1 MPTSPA
7 APLRRLEATRLDYG
21 PGRAAIK
28 LALLRELARARL
40 ASARQVLRLHEHLC
54 FLRAYPDSRAVLA
67 QAERMLAAF
76 ARRRDLRRHRDELA
90 ESGIAGCDIRY
101 RFFWPTARWLVA
113 RWPTRLEL
121 DWDELDDP
129 DKLAALLP
137 LLVTPIEATWL
148 KIRKP
153 GLRAA
158 LARLRGRDTGAAF
171 FVRRV
176 AAMAGD
182 DFTRE
187 ARFDE
192 LEPPFVLRPGPD
204 TPARTRARYERS
216 PVVFRKQAPP
226 RGRPDLRAEL
236 ARAPR
241 SVRAVPATAGQRLID
256 LAQEAMVTRSRDLDA
271 FAYGDPRDVRL
282 VDDGDGLQ
290 WALIGT
296 LPERRPVLRT
306 TYGQVA
312 LRSGVPIAYGE
323 SDMLFGCADLS
334 YNIFE
339 TFRGGESAHVFARF
353 LAMLRHVF
361 GVRSFTFE
369 PYQLGHDNDEGLD
382 SGAWWFYYKLG
393 FRPRNGAIR
402 TVVRT
407 ELARIRRNPSYR
419 SSRKT
424 LARLA
429 EDYLYF
435 ELEGQ
440 RAPYWPRLATLGAR
454 LGAGLTA
461 AAGADRE
468 AAVRA
473 CSIEA
478 ARRLGVS
485 PPRAGAARIAWER
498 WAPIVT
504 SLPGVE
510 SWSADERSALAR
522 IVLAKPGRRDGD
534 YLALFAAHPKLAP
547 ALRRLTGA

>member
-28 LALLRELARARL
+28 LALLRELARAPL
-40 ASARQVLRLHEHLC
+40 ATARQVLRLHEHLC
-54 FLRAYPDSRAVLA
+54 FLRAYPDNRAVLA
-67 QAERMLAAF
+67 QVERMLAGF
-76 ARRRDLRRHRDELA
+76 ARRHDLRRRRDELA

-101 RFFWPTARWLVA
+101 RFFWPTACWLVA
-113 RWPTRLEL
+113 RWPARLEL

-129 DKLAALLP
+129 EELAAVLP

-148 KIRKP
+148 RVRKP
-153 GLRAA
+153 EPRIA
-158 LARLRGRDTGAAF
+158 LDRLRGRDTDAVSF
-171 FVRRV
+171 IRRV
-176 AAMAGD
+176 AAMPGD
-182 DFTRE
+182 EFTRE

-192 LEPPFVLRPGPD
+192 LEPPFVLRPGPG
-204 TPARTRARYERS
+204 TPSRTHARYARS
-216 PVVFRKQAPP
+216 PVAFRRQAPP

-241 SVRAVPATAGQRLID
+241 SVRPVGIRTGQRLID

-296 LPERRPVLRT
+296 RPERRPVLRT
-306 TYGQVA
+306 TYGQLG
-312 LRSGVPIAYGE
+312 LRNGVPVAYGE

-353 LAMLRHVF
+353 LTMLRHVF
-361 GVRSFTFE
+361 PIRSFTFE

-382 SGAWWFYYKLG
+382 SGAWWFYYKLVY
-393 FRPRNGAIR
+393 RPRNGAIR
-402 TVVRT
+402 AVVRA
-407 ELARIRRNPSYR
+407 ELARRRRDRAHR

-435 ELEGQ
+435 EPEGQ
-440 RAPYWPRLATLGAR
+440 RAPHWPRVAELGAR
-454 LGAGLTA
+454 LAPRLAGGNADRDTA
-461 AAGADRE
+461 ARM
-468 AAVRA
+468 
-473 CSIEA
+473 
-478 ARRLGVS
+478 LGVS
-485 PPRAGAARIAWER
+485 PPPGSATRVAWER
-498 WAPIVT
+498 WAPIVAN
-504 SLPGVE
+504 LPGLAQ
-510 SWSADERSALAR
+510 WSADERSALAR
-522 IVLAKPGRRDGD
+522 VIDAKGGRRDGD
-534 YLALFAAHPKLAP
+534 YLVLFAAHPRLGSV
-547 ALRRLTGA
+547 LRRMTGA